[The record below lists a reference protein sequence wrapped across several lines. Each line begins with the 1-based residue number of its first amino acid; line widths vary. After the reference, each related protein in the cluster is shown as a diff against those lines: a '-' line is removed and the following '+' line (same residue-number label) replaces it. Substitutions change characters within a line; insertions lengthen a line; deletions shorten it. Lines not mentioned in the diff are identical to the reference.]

1 MRSVV
6 VKAALLVS
14 LGSNMSNIRQE
25 VIDYFKKK
33 GTYEKYKEDGSLA
46 RRIATGVQMAKK
58 ARGIKDKPK
67 SKFHPEN
74 LERKEQDLLSD
85 KLVELSKKYN
95 VEPYKLEQLML
106 FESGGTLDPTKKSGT
121 SSARGLIQFMP
132 NTLKE
137 LGSSTEEAIKMSAS
151 EQMNLVDKYFEK
163 KLKGSESP
171 TDSDLY
177 MSILYPKA
185 VNKDEGF
192 VLFSEGS
199 NAYEAN
205 KGLDKDND
213 GNITKKEASDKAY
226 SIGAAFQNKKS
237 LLKQVGE
244 RRQQEFNKQADI
256 EASKQQSEWN
266 KEAME
271 ANQSKPSSPMKT
283 LQEPVKEE
291 KEKRESIQKMQI
303 ARKANFGIYG

>member
-1 MRSVV
+1 M
-6 VKAALLVS
+6 VKAALTVE
-14 LGSNMSNIRQE
+14 GSNMSDIRQE
-25 VIDYFKKK
+25 VEDYFKKK
-33 GTYEKYKEDGSLA
+33 GTYSKYEKDGSLA
-46 RRIATGVQMAKK
+46 RRIAKGVHMAKK
-58 ARGIKDKPK
+58 ARGIKDEPK

-95 VEPYKLEQLML
+95 VEPHKLEQLML

-132 NTLKE
+132 STLKD

-151 EQMNLVDKYFEK
+151 EQMGLVDKYFEK
-163 KLKGSESP
+163 KLKGVESP

-185 VNKDEGF
+185 VSKDEGF

-213 GNITKKEASDKAY
+213 GNITKEEASSKAY
-226 SIGAAFQNKKS
+226 SIGSSFQNKKS
-237 LLKQVGE
+237 LLRQVGE
-244 RRQQEFNKQADI
+244 RRQQEFNEEADI
-256 EASKQQSEWN
+256 EASKQQSEFN
-266 KEAME
+266 KKAME
-271 ANQSKPSSPMKT
+271 ANQSKPLSPMKT

-291 KEKRESIQKMQI
+291 KEKRDSIREMKLF
-303 ARKANFGIYG
+303 KNVNLGIYK